1 MSSHR
6 NPGVTRRAVAARYM
20 VMILFAIVYLVP
32 VLWLLSASLKSPSEV
47 LGYPPQ
53 WLPKL
58 VHWDNFVQVFT
69 LQPFARQFANSLFI
83 MLGVCLL
90 TATISCLAGYA
101 LSRTRLP
108 GASIILLV
116 ILSGIFIPSE
126 TTIIPLYRLAVQLGW
141 VDTPWPLI
149 IFTSLGMSGA
159 IGTFIMRQAYL
170 SVPRDFEDC
179 AFVDGASRWRTLV
192 SIVLPLVRPSIAA
205 VVVLSAWESWNQF
218 LEPLIYE
225 RSADQMTV
233 PVALAQYSNVYT
245 GPLLNIQLAAT
256 TLSIVP
262 VLAIFLVA
270 QRQVIAGLTAGGIKG

>member
-1 MSSHR
+1 
-6 NPGVTRRAVAARYM
+6 M